1 MADNPQNNLN
11 PKDLE
16 TINKYFKE
24 TIKDSQ
30 ILADRLADV
39 KNNAAEFERELKNAK
54 EHFADLNI
62 ESVDLSKTFKNV
74 IDDLLKLNNTSGLTN
89 KSFKILGSLSDK
101 LKYDALDLSRLSKKD
116 LENIQKKTGIE
127 IENLKTRKTELDLS
141 VKRRFQNLSDEQIAS
156 IGARTKNK
164 NTAQEIRQYIELN
177 GIFKKNGDLQ
187 KDGNNYVQ
195 RLLDLTQERLIEEKG
210 IINTLGISGKLVDGI
225 IGSLGKLGISSD
237 FFEGIKEDMREVA
250 KSGNKFEVLMAGVN
264 GLMSGIGQALKDPV
278 AQLMLATKAFEFF
291 LKAAVNAN
299 KESVNLSK
307 NLGYSAE
314 NADRVRANFA
324 SIEENAGSLTSGL
337 TATNVTTAN
346 LAEAFNQISEST
358 GFVSE
363 YSSDALITQIKL
375 TKQLGLTG
383 DEAAGVYKFSVLTGK
398 SSEQTYQSMLKGYVA
413 TRNSLGAGVPFKAAM
428 AEAAKV
434 SGQLASNL
442 GNNPETIIKA
452 VVATK
457 ALGTSLEQAKSQGEK
472 LLDFQSSIENELKAE
487 LITGQQL
494 NLERARA
501 AALMGDQVT
510 VAEELASQGM
520 TAAKFSG
527 MNVIAQKSFAEAL
540 GTTSDELANQLAKR
554 EMAIASGK
562 SLAQVTAEEA
572 EEAAERQDIQEKF
585 NAAMLKLQSII
596 GNLVAGPLG
605 SFLELLSG
613 ALNIIN
619 SIATPL
625 KYILGAYLAINA
637 AKKIALGYDIAS
649 KAANQI
655 SANLGLAQIGTNRVK
670 NLLEKESL
678 LTKISGNI
686 QLFYQLAA
694 ERGVMSALKTQFG
707 IQQASTILKKEGLL
721 LTMKDFIIEKGKLLF
736 TNLQKVGLI
745 AINALKVAGSIIEKR
760 TAIVSI
766 ASAAMGAFKAAVSGI
781 GAALGPLAIP
791 IGIAAAAGVAALG
804 YSFLQGDDVVSEGGY
819 GKRTLLSPEG
829 AIQLNNKDTVIAG
842 TNLGGGSKIDSV
854 RSSPAMDISPMISAI
869 NQVTAAV
876 TTLNNKSWDVKLDS
890 KSVGSGLMQ
899 NSYKSA

>member
-428 AEAAKV
+428 AKAAKV